1 MIGTSIL
8 GVSNEWLR
16 KNKILVSVLNN
27 WEKKFL
33 SSIYIRY
40 KYKENRSFKQQ
51 RTFERIQYKS
61 RLEKIPDKL
70 LKEKPEIKI
79 NISHE
84 KSVKIIEF
92 VIKICGKAWDSYTQQ
107 QRDFLEDIM
116 IQIQKPNAKLN
127 GIQFQKIK
135 EIIKT
140 TKRRN
145 SRYQTYVGRIINK
158 KTTKKITN
166 SDRDILKIIAVND
179 TRKASILCS
188 LTVKF
193 YSQTSY
199 NIEIL
204 EDIWISIDQIYGKK
218 RSELRERN
226 N

>member
-92 VIKICGKAWDSYTQQ
+92 VIKICGKAWDSYTQP